1 MGARGKGYAV
11 RGSTRLVRGGRWPAA
26 GTGVFFSQGSGSQSI
41 TSSCALALIC
51 TRCARSRITP
61 FFLLVLRA
69 RQQTLT
75 NDEWE
80 CIIAMARFFYKATVY
95 GFHDTRVR
103 YFTFHS
109 NAVPHTDFRASLWCS
124 LEPDDNQCI
133 KVGDPSF
140 NLDLIKAITPL
151 PTGRRRRATVTRGPA
166 TAKGGCGTA
175 CSPTMV

>member
-1 MGARGKGYAV
+1 MVKGTPYAAV
-11 RGSTRLVRGGRWPAA
+11 RGWYAA
-26 GTGVFFSQGSGSQSI
+26 GGGPPPVQECSLARDQDLRASL
-41 TSSCALALIC
+41 SCALALIC

-75 NDEWE
+75 NDE

-140 NLDLIKAITPL
+140 NLDLIKAITN
-151 PTGRRRRATVTRGPA
+151 
-166 TAKGGCGTA
+166 
-175 CSPTMV
+175 MD